1 MNQVGGHPLNIPGM
15 GYIFCKYNSIIL
27 TIACVMYPLY
37 LFWSIDK
44 FNDWGGRG
52 CNVFFPVLGGD
63 GTIIAPTGDIF
74 DQPSGQMR

>member
-1 MNQVGGHPLNIPGM
+1 MFRNATKAS
-15 GYIFCKYNSIIL
+15 F
-27 TIACVMYPLY
+27 
-37 LFWSIDK
+37 SIDLANTLSDLSK
-44 FNDWGGRG
+44 YDTFNDWGGRG